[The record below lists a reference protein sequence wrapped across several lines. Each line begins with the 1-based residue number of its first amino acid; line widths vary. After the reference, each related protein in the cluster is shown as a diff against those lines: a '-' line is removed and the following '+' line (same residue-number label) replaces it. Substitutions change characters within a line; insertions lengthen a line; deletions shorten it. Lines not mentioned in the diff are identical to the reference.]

1 MYKKFLALPSH
12 KQVKYLMMFFITTLT
27 SVVTFLYRKVE
38 ITKIECE
45 AKIQLIEKTYRTE
58 IALKD
63 DEIKRLNENHIKF
76 IERHITEREEM
87 KRNIDSLKFIKK

>member
-27 SVVTFLYRKVE
+27 SVVTFLYGKVE

-63 DEIKRLNENHIKF
+63 DEIK
-76 IERHITEREEM
+76 
-87 KRNIDSLKFIKK
+87 SLKKNIT